1 MALNLFPEDSF
12 PQSQGIR
19 LRASPES
26 KSINSLLS
34 YRIAS
39 FNIYVLRCIC
49 LEKKKNF
56 WAKNNEFE
64 DSSILKKFEKVKNA
78 LIH

>member
-1 MALNLFPEDSF
+1 MS
-12 PQSQGIR
+12 GG
-19 LRASPES
+19 
-26 KSINSLLS
+26 K
-34 YRIAS
+34 
-39 FNIYVLRCIC
+39 
-49 LEKKKNF
+49 EKI